1 MTDTLLQYKF
11 LPKQAP
17 LHSSIV

>member
-1 MTDTLLQYKF
+1 MTNTLLQYKF
-11 LPKQAP
+11 LPKQVP

>member
-1 MTDTLLQYKF
+1 MTDTILQYKF